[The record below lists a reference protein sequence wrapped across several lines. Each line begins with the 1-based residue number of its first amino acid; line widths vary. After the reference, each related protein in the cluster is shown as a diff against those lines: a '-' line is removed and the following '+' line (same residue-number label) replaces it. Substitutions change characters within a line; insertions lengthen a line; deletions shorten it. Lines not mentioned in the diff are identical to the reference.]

1 MHFERNNWQFKPISK
16 KMENSIHV
24 KSSMVREDLHTEGQI
39 KKVKS
44 SLKKM

>member
-16 KMENSIHV
+16 KMENSISEV
-24 KSSMVREDLHTEGQI
+24 IMVREDLHTEGQI

>member
-16 KMENSIHV
+16 KMENSI
-24 KSSMVREDLHTEGQI
+24 SGASMVREDLHTEGQI